1 MPDDDL
7 TPEEREAME
16 ALPREREPSRILEER
31 VVSELRREGLLPR
44 RRGAGARPSGGWWA
58 AAAAAAVAL
67 FTGGVALGQTLSARS
82 TAEALVALRD
92 ADARAT
98 AMLVQQTG
106 SAYVA
111 ALAALADRRGSGA
124 LEPGDAEQG
133 GEVALAALRAAAG
146 ELARLDPESGLARQ
160 VVLLLEEPADER
172 AGERRQLIW
181 F

>member
-1 MPDDDL
+1 MFDDDL
-7 TPEEREAME
+7 TPEEREAIE
-16 ALPREREPSRILEER
+16 ALPREREPSRMLEAR

-44 RRGAGARPSGGWWA
+44 RRGAGSRPSAGWW

-67 FTGGVALGQTLSARS
+67 FTGGIALGQTLAARS

-146 ELARLDPESGLARQ
+146 ELARLDPESALARQ
-160 VVLLLEEPADER
+160 VVLLLDEPADER